1 LIDEHTQPG
10 NRDSGTRMSVR
21 GRTGDAKSE
30 MPSFQFTERG
40 LESLAT
46 ILWGKSGVDVR
57 GRFRPSRTRRQ
68 SGPNSKRAVRFP
80 RVCREQVSR
89 WQQGQG

>member
-10 NRDSGTRMSVR
+10 NRNSGTGKSAR

-40 LESLAT
+40 LESQH
-46 ILWGKSGVDVR
+46 IHISVIKV
-57 GRFRPSRTRRQ
+57 
-68 SGPNSKRAVRFP
+68 N
-80 RVCREQVSR
+80 
-89 WQQGQG
+89 